1 MKKLFISIFFLFL
14 IVSCKLTRSKVDIQK
29 YYWEGKQVSKRKYDL
44 LLYNYTIFF
53 LNNYPNKEQI
63 KNFLNL
69 EVIYDT
75 ITNK

>member
-1 MKKLFISIFFLFL
+1 MKNRFISIFFLFL
-14 IVSCKLTRSKVDIQK
+14 IVSCKLTRSRVDTQK

-44 LLYNYTIFF
+44 LLYNYTVNF
-53 LNNYPNKEQI
+53 LNNYPYKEDI

-69 EVIYDT
+69 EVVYDT